1 MLSDI
6 DKRIEQWLNQE
17 KTDKINDSSKWEDV
31 NLDDNPK
38 EDAEKKNI
46 FADLKTYKRSRH
58 ISGGSVRAM
67 AAVCTQIALENVCC
81 SHYAL
86 RVMSRLVE
94 SLKNEDE
101 KWDIR
106 DKVFGKLCNQPNST
120 YNQLWLQNITYQR
133 DKKNGT
139 FRIQCVYVKW
149 QLARKE

>member
-1 MLSDI
+1 
-6 DKRIEQWLNQE
+6 
-17 KTDKINDSSKWEDV
+17 
-31 NLDDNPK
+31 
-38 EDAEKKNI
+38 
-46 FADLKTYKRSRH
+46 
-58 ISGGSVRAM
+58 M

-106 DKVFGKLCNQPNST
+106 DKVFGKLCNHPNST

-133 DKKNGT
+133 DKKN
-139 FRIQCVYVKW
+139 
-149 QLARKE
+149 